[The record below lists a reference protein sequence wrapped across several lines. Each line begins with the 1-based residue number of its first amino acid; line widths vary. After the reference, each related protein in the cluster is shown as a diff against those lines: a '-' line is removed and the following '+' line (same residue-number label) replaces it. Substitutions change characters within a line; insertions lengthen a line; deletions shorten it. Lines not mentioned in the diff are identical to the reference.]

1 MKVIYSILVCL
12 VLVVAGGATYLYM
25 NLDSFMSNQEVV
37 AVDEP
42 LVKVPKGTGNE
53 LKIISPFYLRDA
65 SDAYKELNKMVN
77 AHVTVT
83 ADMNSLAQKQLR
95 APVYSEL
102 ISFYEDTTHA
112 PKERAYAL
120 NLVNLIFILGFD
132 AQTFREG
139 IAGHEE
145 FAASFDKHLAYA
157 KSLKKKT
164 GGSPGAMFGLGDPA
178 MNYAAQK
185 TMAEINRAARE
196 LYPSSYALLRGNLN
210 EVQSEW
216 ILYTNHENGKVYK
229 AAGDI
234 LVDKLGASYF
244 DDTQQLINDHV
255 AAGTMYEDTYA
266 SSPEINIMY
275 AQGFLWTRYQMIAG
289 NKALEKE
296 ARRILDESLTYHDK
310 MVTSTDEYNTG
321 RLFYGYVLSAMG
333 KSRIAGTG
341 LYTKEESEQLL
352 KQAEDTFIKI
362 TRTSK
367 NKQLPFWLKNLPK
380 SGWMRTELDNL
391 TKRNS
396 IIQGYVQSL

>member
-1 MKVIYSILVCL
+1 MLIIG
-12 VLVVAGGATYLYM
+12 GGAAYLYM
-25 NLDSFMSNQEVV
+25 NLDSFMGSQDVV

-42 LVKVPKGTGNE
+42 LVKVPKGTGSE

-95 APVYSEL
+95 APVYADL
-102 ISFYEDTTHA
+102 LSFYADTSH
-112 PKERAYAL
+112 PSKERAYAL

-132 AQTFREG
+132 AQTFRDG
-139 IAGHEE
+139 IAQNEQ

-164 GGSPGAMFGLGDPA
+164 GGSPGVMFGIGETAL
-178 MNYAAQK
+178 NYAAQK

-210 EVQSEW
+210 EVQAEW
-216 ILYTNHENGKVYK
+216 ILYTNYETGKVYK
-229 AAGDI
+229 TAGDI

-255 AAGTMYEDTYA
+255 TAGTLYEDTYA
-266 SSPEINIMY
+266 STPEINIMY

-296 ARRILDESLTYHDK
+296 ARRTLDESLVYHDK
-310 MVTSTDEYNTG
+310 MVTHTDEYNTG

-341 LYTKEESEQLL
+341 VYSPEENEKLL
-352 KQAEDTFIKI
+352 KEAENTFIKI
-362 TRTSK
+362 MRTSK
-367 NKQLPFWLKNLPK
+367 NRQLPFWLKNLPK
-380 SGWMRTELDNL
+380 GGWMKTELDNL
-391 TKRNS
+391 AKRNS
-396 IIQGYVQSL
+396 AINAYVQAL